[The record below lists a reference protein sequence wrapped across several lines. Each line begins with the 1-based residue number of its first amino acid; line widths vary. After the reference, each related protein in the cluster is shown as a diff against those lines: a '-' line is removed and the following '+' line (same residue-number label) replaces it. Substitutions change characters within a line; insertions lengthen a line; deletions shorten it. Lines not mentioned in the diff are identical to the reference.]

1 MKTIDAINEAQVIL
15 LKAATGNLNIEQDK
29 ITFGLL
35 TSLTDAA
42 LNWERVEEAMKA
54 RPKESIQDGDYHW
67 VRPKWRARWEIAE
80 FKKTQ
85 CGLMCF
91 TFESADFVDDKFMKE
106 NIIGGKIV
114 LPPDVDI

>member
-1 MKTIDAINEAQVIL
+1 METIEAVNQSNVLL
-15 LKAATGNLNIEQDK
+15 LKAVSGHIDPHDIPYDLISTLS
-29 ITFGLL
+29 T
-35 TSLTDAA
+35 AA
-42 LNWERVEEAMKA
+42 LNWAMVEEAMKA

-67 VRPKWRARWEIAE
+67 VRPTWRARWEIAE

-114 LPPDVDI
+114 LPPDADI

>member
-1 MKTIDAINEAQVIL
+1 MKTIEAVNEAQIIIID
-15 LKAATGNLNIEQDK
+15 AIGGNIDPKKFTVRLFTTLI
-29 ITFGLL
+29 
-35 TSLTDAA
+35 DAA
-42 LNWERVEEAMKA
+42 LKWAMVEEAMKA

-67 VRPKWRARWEIAE
+67 IRPTWRARWEIAE